1 MKISNYYYYY
11 YVLLNLFGL
20 PRFSVALAE
29 PTQILLSEVVFPH
42 NIWQVTPNNA
52 PSYQLDRHPTLPL
65 TSLFICLFLGSV
77 WCKASWSLSC
87 FCLWQSR
94 YHPWEAGLR
103 NGIKSGRGEMQMS
116 SLARLSTVPPAPSKS
131 SPLSLL
137 LTVPS
142 HYLSIFMPG

>member
-1 MKISNYYYYY
+1 MHQVISLTGTPPSP
-11 YVLLNLFGL
+11 LL
-20 PRFSVALAE
+20 
-29 PTQILLSEVVFPH
+29 
-42 NIWQVTPNNA
+42 
-52 PSYQLDRHPTLPL
+52 
-65 TSLFICLFLGSV
+65 LFLFVYFLAQFDVKQAEVSLASASD
-77 WCKASWSLSC
+77 KADM
-87 FCLWQSR
+87 
-94 YHPWEAGLR
+94 PWEAGLR